1 MGEGKEKSKR
11 PQFELQ
17 ELRWGRRGDGKM
29 KWLGVWALMP
39 KVKVLLTQSCPTLC
53 DPTDYI
59 ACQAPLSMES
69 SK

>member
-39 KVKVLLTQSCPTLC
+39 KVKVLLSHDRLFATPQT
-53 DPTDYI
+53 I
-59 ACQAPLSMES
+59 
-69 SK
+69 